1 MSEIIDTDRDAR
13 PGADGAAATPSDPRT
28 DETPKERVDREL
40 IELLNELRVVLP
52 GIQVLFAFLLTVP
65 FSQRFTTVN
74 GPEKGAFFI
83 AVLCT
88 AASTAALMTVPNYH
102 RLTFR
107 QAAKERLL
115 RIGNV
120 LTLIGTGLLGIA
132 IVAVLF
138 LITDYLYDGIVVGI
152 VTVVATILIA
162 WLWFVMPIT
171 SRARHQAED
180 VARGPE
186 HLT

>member
-1 MSEIIDTDRDAR
+1 MSETIETGRDAR
-13 PGADGAAATPSDPRT
+13 TGPDGQGETPEDPRT

-74 GPEKGAFFI
+74 GTEKAAFFI
-83 AVLCT
+83 AVMCT

-107 QAAKERLL
+107 QATKERLL

-120 LTLIGTGLLGIA
+120 LTLIGTALLGIA

-138 LITDYLYDGIVVGI
+138 LITDYLYDGIGVGI
-152 VTVVATILIA
+152 VTVTAAVVIA
-162 WLWFVMPIT
+162 WLWFLMPVT
-171 SRARHQAED
+171 SRSRHHAQD
-180 VARGPE
+180 VAKGPE